1 MILGMSVAT
10 FTLVHVIISLVGIAA
25 GFIVMGG
32 MLSAKR
38 LPGWTALFLLFTI
51 LTSVTGFFFPI
62 TKIGPPHIF
71 GVISLVLLAVALYAL
86 YGRHLHRSWRAI
98 YVVTALIS
106 QYLNVVVLVVQAY
119 QKIPALNAI
128 APNGNEPAVGITQ
141 GIVLVGFLFAGWRAL
156 KRFHPPVD
164 IPIATAR
171 AA

>member
-10 FTLVHVIISLVGIAA
+10 FTLVHVVISLVGIAT
-25 GFIVMGG
+25 GFIVMAG

-38 LPGWTALFLLFTI
+38 MPGWTATFLLFTI

-62 TKIGPPHIF
+62 VKIGPPHIF
-71 GVISLVLLAVALYAL
+71 GAVSLVLLAFTVFAL
-86 YGRHLHRSWRAI
+86 YGRHLQGSWRPV
-98 YVVTALIS
+98 YVATVLIA

-141 GIVLVGFLFAGWRAL
+141 GLVLIGFIAAGWRAV
-156 KRFHPPVD
+156 KRFHPPADV
-164 IPIATAR
+164 PLATAG
-171 AA
+171 AV